1 MQGEPRQVALVTG
14 GAVRVGRAIS
24 VALARAGY
32 RVAINYHRSR
42 DAATELVGLLVA
54 DGAEAAAFA
63 ADITDAAARQRL
75 VAEIE
80 GRLGPVDLLVN
91 NAAVFERRPFLQ
103 LDEELWHRHLRL
115 NLEAPFALARLV
127 AAGMWRRGAGR
138 IVNVCGTVGIRPAGE
153 YLPYCVAKSGL
164 DMLTRCLAEALAPRV
179 QVNGVAPGAIL
190 FPEGT
195 PAAERRRVLGRVPAG
210 RAGTPEEVAAAVLF
224 FATGPAYITG
234 AILPVD
240 GGASAAAL

>member
-80 GRLGPVDLLVN
+80 GRLGPVEPLIEQAEIEPGPGEGWALGDEGLEPGLGLVVPALGN
-91 NAAVFERRPFLQ
+91 EPQGLPVGDGNA
-103 LDEELWHRHLRL
+103 
-115 NLEAPFALARLV
+115 
-127 AAGMWRRGAGR
+127 
-138 IVNVCGTVGIRPAGE
+138 GTG
-153 YLPYCVAKSGL
+153 
-164 DMLTRCLAEALAPRV
+164 
-179 QVNGVAPGAIL
+179 
-190 FPEGT
+190 
-195 PAAERRRVLGRVPAG
+195 RRRLSPR
-210 RAGTPEEVAAAVLF
+210 R
-224 FATGPAYITG
+224 
-234 AILPVD
+234 
-240 GGASAAAL
+240 